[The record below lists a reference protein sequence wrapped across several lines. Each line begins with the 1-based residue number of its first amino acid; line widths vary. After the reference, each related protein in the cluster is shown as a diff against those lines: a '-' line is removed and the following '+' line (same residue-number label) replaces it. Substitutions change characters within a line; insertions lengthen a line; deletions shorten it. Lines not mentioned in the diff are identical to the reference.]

1 MEKLDLNKKSY
12 EVELPQQEDTKK
24 KPVLYT
30 VIMTITL
37 VILVCLFVF
46 LFRRY
51 TNKKALGALEDRVNM
66 TINLA
71 REVVNDESYTEDYL
85 LVNFPDTK
93 EIITKDGNMS
103 FNNKE
108 LEEFSNGYIILYKD
122 GSISFKLSDGEY
134 CASKSYKD
142 ASYKLFI
149 FGNCLKY
156 DVEYK

>member
-12 EVELPQQEDTKK
+12 ELEMPKQEVTKK

-30 VIMTITL
+30 VIMTVVL
-37 VILVCLFVF
+37 VILICLFVF
-46 LFRRY
+46 LFRKY
-51 TNKKALGALEDRVNM
+51 TNKKALEVLENRVNM

-85 LVNFPDTK
+85 LINFPDTK
-93 EIITKDGNMS
+93 EKITKDGNMS

-108 LEEFSNGYIILYKD
+108 LEEFSNGYIIVYKD
-122 GSISFKLSDGEY
+122 SSIAFKLSDGEY
-134 CASKSYKD
+134 CASKSYDD

-149 FGNCLKY
+149 FGNCYNY

>member
-1 MEKLDLNKKSY
+1 MQKLDLNKKTY
-12 EVELPQQEDTKK
+12 EIEIPKEEVTKK
-24 KPVLYT
+24 KPVLYN
-30 VIMTITL
+30 VILIIVL
-37 VILVCLFVF
+37 VILICLFTF
-46 LFRRY
+46 LFKKY
-51 TNKKALGALEDRVNM
+51 TNKEALATLESRVNM

-85 LVNFPDTK
+85 LINFPDTK

-108 LEEFSNGYIILYKD
+108 LEEFSNGYIIVYKD
-122 GSISFKLSDGEY
+122 SSIAFKLSDGEY
-134 CASKSYKD
+134 CASKSYED

-149 FGNCLKY
+149 FGNCSDY

>member
-12 EVELPQQEDTKK
+12 EVELPKPEVTKK

-30 VIMTITL
+30 IIMTIVL
-37 VILVCLFVF
+37 VILICLFVF
-46 LFRRY
+46 LFKRY
-51 TNKKALGALEDRVNM
+51 TNKKALDTLENKVDM

-71 REVVNDESYTEDYL
+71 REVVNDESYTDDYIL
-85 LVNFPDTK
+85 INFPDTK

-103 FNNKE
+103 FNNKQ
-108 LEEFSNGYIILYKD
+108 LDEFSNGYIIIYKNGD
-122 GSISFKLSDGEY
+122 MSFKLSDGEY

-149 FGNCLKY
+149 FGDCFNY

>member
-12 EVELPQQEDTKK
+12 EVELPQPEVTKK
-24 KPVLYT
+24 KPVLYN
-30 VIMTITL
+30 VILMIVL

-46 LFRRY
+46 LFKKY
-51 TNKKALGALEDRVNM
+51 TNRDALDSLEDRVNM

-85 LVNFPDTK
+85 VINFPDKK
-93 EIITKDGNMS
+93 EVITKDGLMT
-103 FNNKE
+103 FNNNE
-108 LEEFSNGYIILYKD
+108 LKEFSNGYIIVYKD
-122 GSISFKLSDGEY
+122 SSIAFKLSDGEY
-134 CASKSYKD
+134 CATKSYDD

-149 FGNCLKY
+149 FGECFNY